1 MAVVYSDAVLVG
13 PQGPPGPP
21 GAPGGATYTHV
32 QATPAAS
39 WSITHGLARRPSV
52 TVVDTAGTVV
62 IGNVAYTSD
71 DTVTITFS
79 GAFSGAAYLN

>member
-1 MAVVYSDAVLVG
+1 MAVVYTDAVLVG

-21 GAPGGATYTHV
+21 GAPGGGTYTHT
-32 QATPAAS
+32 QASPAAV
-39 WSITHGLARRPSV
+39 WFITHGLGRRPSV
-52 TVVDTAGTVV
+52 TVVDSAGTVV

-71 DTVTITFS
+71 DTVAITFS